1 MVTDFVRLGFTAAT
15 PLPNQGFPARF
26 LASDVTQ
33 ATLTATNL
41 QPDATNIEFGPAPD
55 ASRRTG
61 YQINLEPGAN
71 KGTFVRVTA
80 EDEVSTET
88 YYINLNRGVDE
99 EFGWKAAKDIDN
111 LDTTSRYD
119 LATIMGHGNTTWLG
133 NGFRDVL
140 FAYNDDGSRD
150 ESRDIELHA
159 DNDNLSDTWTDG
171 TNVRVLD
178 LIDRRIYVYRLS
190 DGTKQNS
197 REFSVRFGPRSIWSD
212 GTTMWVGSNSLPTVY
227 AYRLDNGQRQSERD
241 ITLRGG
247 QSNTWAMW
255 GDGAILWVAG
265 PAESGQPIV
274 EVTVQTW

>member
-1 MVTDFVRLGFTAAT
+1 MVPDFAHVGFTAAT

-171 TNVRVLD
+171 TNVWVLD

-212 GTTMWVGSNSLPTVY
+212 GTTMWVGSNHSRRFTPTGWTTARVVS
-227 AYRLDNGQRQSERD
+227 RQ
-241 ITLRGG
+241 
-247 QSNTWAMW
+247 
-255 GDGAILWVAG
+255 V
-265 PAESGQPIV
+265 V
-274 EVTVQTW
+274 